1 MLVSPLTAHGTDN
14 YRSSI
19 NSYTKSKLDTFGL
32 LQTGIEVSHR
42 SKNSQTSPYCSLCVI
57 FMCLGIAEIDEETIT
72 EQLSDMPIVAPD
84 NFGTHLLIR
93 PYHVPVLFGV
103 ELR

>member
-14 YRSSI
+14 YQSSI

-42 SKNSQTSPYCSLCVI
+42 SKNAQTSPYCSLCVI
-57 FMCLGIAEIDEETIT
+57 FVCLGIAEVHQESIAQELGDVPVIAANH
-72 EQLSDMPIVAPD
+72 LSTSRLI
-84 NFGTHLLIR
+84 GTDDF
-93 PYHVPVLFGV
+93 PVLFGI
-103 ELR
+103 